1 MATVEKIRASIPK
14 RVVIHPIVL
23 LSIVDHYNRV
33 ARGTKKRVVGTLLGK
48 WSDVQVNTTAENSR

>member
-48 WSDVQVNTTAENSR
+48 WFDVQVNTTAENSR